1 MASPFF
7 LSPNIAS
14 IFEIVSMKSTFLHL
28 TFFLIRAL
36 RFDLSLGRQCYVRVT
51 LFHKTWPRP
60 FHLQPDHL

>member
-1 MASPFF
+1 
-7 LSPNIAS
+7 
-14 IFEIVSMKSTFLHL
+14 MKSTFLHL

-36 RFDLSLGRQCYVRVT
+36 RFDSSIGRQCYVRVT